1 MTYQPKNGTA
11 PSDASANAAWDQIMK
26 IAAPHALIVSAGG
39 GVATLATPAA
49 QRDAGIR
56 NRVLR
61 MELMALEEEERQS

>member
-11 PSDASANAAWDQIMK
+11 PSDMAADAAWDHIMK
-26 IAAPHALIVSAGG
+26 IAEAHALIVSAGG

-61 MELMALEEEERQS
+61 MGLFALEEVVA

>member
-11 PSDASANAAWDQIMK
+11 PSDVATDAAWDQIMQ
-26 IAAPHALIVSAGG
+26 IAMAHALVVSGYGG
-39 GVATLATPAA
+39 AVTLATPAA

-61 MELMALEEEERQS
+61 MGLFALEEEA